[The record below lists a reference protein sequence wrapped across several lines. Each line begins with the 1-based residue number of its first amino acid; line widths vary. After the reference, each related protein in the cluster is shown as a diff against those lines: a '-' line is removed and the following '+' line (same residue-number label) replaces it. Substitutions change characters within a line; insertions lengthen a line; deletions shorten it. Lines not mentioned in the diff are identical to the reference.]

1 MGTTEEVVAGW
12 EAGKPVADETNCEQL
27 SPLAERE
34 HFPEDWKLAGSM
46 TLLDDLEN
54 AKAEI
59 DDLFG
64 KSIERTARQL
74 AE

>member
-1 MGTTEEVVAGW
+1 
-12 EAGKPVADETNCEQL
+12 VADGTNCEQL

-54 AKAEI
+54 AKAQI
-59 DDLFG
+59 DELFR
-64 KSIERTARQL
+64 KSVERTDRQL